1 MNSSKN
7 DNRTAWNGIPR
18 SKIRWHPTIDENKCS
33 QCLSCVNFCKQGVYE
48 IENGKPVV
56 KNPLNC
62 VVGCTGCDR
71 ICPNGA
77 ITHPSREY
85 LEKLAGKTDSA
96 INCCSSGGCCSSQK
110 K

>member
-1 MNSSKN
+1 MNSPKN
-7 DNRTAWNGIPR
+7 DDRKTWNGIPR
-18 SKIRWHPTIDENKCS
+18 SKIKWHPTIDKNKCS

-62 VVGCTGCDR
+62 VVGCTGCDG
-71 ICPNGA
+71 ICPTGA
-77 ITHPSREY
+77 ISHPPKEY
-85 LEKLAGKTDSA
+85 LEKLAGKTDPVVS
-96 INCCSSGGCCSSQK
+96 CCSNRGCCPSQK